1 MPLSKEE
8 KAMKKMIH
16 GMTWYTQKHTLSH
29 MHIRIYFDSRN
40 GGPRTQELDYFGAV
54 NFHRLILS

>member
-1 MPLSKEE
+1 
-8 KAMKKMIH
+8 MKKMIH
-16 GMTWYTQKHTLSH
+16 GMTWYTQKHPLSH

>member
-1 MPLSKEE
+1 MT
-8 KAMKKMIH
+8 MKMIH
-16 GMTWYTQKHTLSH
+16 GMTWYTHSHIH

-40 GGPRTQELDYFGAV
+40 DGPRTQDLDYFGAV